1 MELLFH
7 METKKFIK
15 AKQTVNQ
22 LLIIA
27 REEAGLT
34 QKQVSNSGL
43 VSQSELS
50 KIENGYRQISFD
62 LVITLAELYKKD
74 IKYFIPKEK

>member
-1 MELLFH
+1 